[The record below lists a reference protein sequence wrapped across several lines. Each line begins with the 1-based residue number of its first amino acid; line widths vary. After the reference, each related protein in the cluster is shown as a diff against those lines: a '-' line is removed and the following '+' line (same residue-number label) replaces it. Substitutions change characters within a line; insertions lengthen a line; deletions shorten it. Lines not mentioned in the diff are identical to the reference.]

1 MQAHHVSR
9 QYVIRKL
16 LIMIPSLLGISVVLF
31 SLLAL
36 APGDPFDEL
45 ATNPAVPPEV
55 RAARR
60 AYQKAHAAR
69 AKAGKALRALSP
81 ALMRRAVDLAR
92 KHATAAQRIY
102 TTVGG
107 AHPDAPTL
115 KSLAHRTAAAYAAAL
130 SLAARLDAP
139 TPTTTPTPESKTP

>member
-1 MQAHHVSR
+1 M
-9 QYVIRKL
+9 
-16 LIMIPSLLGISVVLF
+16 SLS
-31 SLLAL
+31 
-36 APGDPFDEL
+36 
-45 ATNPAVPPEV
+45 PEV

-60 AYQKAHAAR
+60 ACQAALT
-69 AKAGKALRALSP
+69 AKTKAGKALNAQSH

-102 TTVGG
+102 ATAGS

-139 TPTTTPTPESKTP
+139 TATPTTTPNT